1 MNKIEK
7 LIEKIPDLTDAKRE
21 FLIKLLGE
29 AEQVHSKEELLGLLK
44 KMKTESRAQNIE
56 LTKEEAMLLI
66 SVIRQN
72 AGDDEKK
79 KIDSILK

>member
-1 MNKIEK
+1 
-7 LIEKIPDLTDAKRE
+7 
-21 FLIKLLGE
+21 
-29 AEQVHSKEELLGLLK
+29 
-44 KMKTESRAQNIE
+44 MKTESRQQNIE

-79 KIDSILK
+79 KIDSIIK